1 MLLRHVHI
9 NAGNVDTARDWYLR
23 NLGLSLV
30 HEVPGKLAILSGKG
44 DCQLGLEAGEPV
56 SEPERVHLIFR
67 VDDVDSVYA
76 ELARGGEV
84 QVVRPPESEPYGHR
98 VAIVRDPVG
107 HTIELYTPFGEA
119 RDYD

>member
-9 NAGNVDTARDWYLR
+9 HIGDVDAGRDWYVT

-30 HEVPGKLAILSGKG
+30 HELPGTLVILADEG

-67 VDDVDSVYA
+67 VPDVDSQYA
-76 ELARGGEV
+76 KLASRDGV
-84 QVVRPPESEPYGHR
+84 DAVRPPQDEPYGHR
-98 VAIVRDPVG
+98 VAIVRDLVG
-107 HTIELYTPFGEA
+107 HTVELYTPLEGT
-119 RDYD
+119 RPYD